1 MQGCPHLLINL
12 IFTFNAV
19 QPEEGLMK
27 TLRKETLLNIVDEFP
42 SFTWDEGILEEL
54 IDPKL
59 GVITAFSEILDEIET
74 LLSLDLGE
82 TGLSTGLSSLEG
94 TDE

>member
-1 MQGCPHLLINL
+1 
-12 IFTFNAV
+12 
-19 QPEEGLMK
+19 MK